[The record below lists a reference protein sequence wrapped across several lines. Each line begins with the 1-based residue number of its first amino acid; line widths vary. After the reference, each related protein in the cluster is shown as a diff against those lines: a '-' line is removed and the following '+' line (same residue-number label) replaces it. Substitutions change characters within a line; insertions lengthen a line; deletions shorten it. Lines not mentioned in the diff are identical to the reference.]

1 MHTPGDVAYFERF
14 ARQYERFMPSTD
26 ERALRAGLALADR
39 DIERVVDVGGGT
51 GRAVRTIDVPVRIV
65 VDAANEMVR
74 EAQRVG
80 LDGVRAD
87 GASLPFAD
95 ESLDAV
101 LIVDALHHVA
111 DRTGALAEARRVLR
125 PGGVLVCREFDRAT
139 LRGRALVVAEH
150 LAGFD
155 SEFFTPEELAAGV
168 ENAGLDAAVP
178 SRGFGYTVAGV
189 KRCTV
194 DRD

>member
-14 ARQYERFMPSTD
+14 ARQYERFMPATD
-26 ERALRAGLALADR
+26 ERALRAGLALAER

-51 GRAVRTIDVPVRIV
+51 GRAVRAIDVPERIV
-65 VDAANEMVR
+65 VDAAHGMLG
-74 EAQRVG
+74 EARRLG

-95 ESLDAV
+95 GTIDAV
-101 LIVDALHHVA
+101 FIVDALHHVA
-111 DRTGALAEARRVLR
+111 DRTGALAEASRVLR
-125 PGGVLVCREFDRAT
+125 PGGVLVCLEFDRAT
-139 LRGRALVVAEH
+139 LRGRALVAIEH
-150 LAGFD
+150 LVGFD

-189 KRCTV
+189 KR
-194 DRD
+194 